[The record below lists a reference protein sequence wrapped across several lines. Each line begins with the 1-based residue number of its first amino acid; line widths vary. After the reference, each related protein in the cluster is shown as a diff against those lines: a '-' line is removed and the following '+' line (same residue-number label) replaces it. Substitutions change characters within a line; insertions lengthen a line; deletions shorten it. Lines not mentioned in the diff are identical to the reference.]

1 MKDDLKNIVR
11 YHRRLSGLSQAGLA
25 KLAGV
30 GKTVVFDIEH
40 GKESIQ
46 FDTLKKV
53 LAALNIKLSL
63 QSPILERREREQVKP
78 TPSS

>member
-1 MKDDLKNIVR
+1 MKDDLKTIVR
-11 YHRRLSGLSQAGLA
+11 NHRRLSGLNQAELA

-46 FDTLKKV
+46 LDTLKKV
-53 LAALNIKLSL
+53 LAALNIKLIL
-63 QSPILERREREQVKP
+63 QSPILERREKEQG
-78 TPSS
+78 SSL